1 MNLRVG
7 PMKPLPC
14 KAQQSVRLNSK
25 TLRCQAVSTAPVSMC
40 VCHTASN
47 CLSWHEL
54 IGQQFRSPVRT
65 LPQSVLAQAS
75 ALNTA
80 TFGL

>member
-14 KAQQSVRLNSK
+14 KAQHSVRLNSK

-40 VCHTASN
+40 V
-47 CLSWHEL
+47 LSHSQQLLEL
-54 IGQQFRSPVRT
+54 
-65 LPQSVLAQAS
+65 A
-75 ALNTA
+75 
-80 TFGL
+80 